1 MGISFVNKAI
11 VPDVKMDEYETDDS
25 DEGDRNVPDELPVN
39 GKHIAMYGSCEVNQ
53 RMMFVT
59 YSSYSLSRYVQD
71 TTSQIQ
77 YIADSVKASG
87 K

>member
-39 GKHIAMYGSCEVNQ
+39 GKHIAMYGRVVRLTN
-53 RMMFVT
+53 
-59 YSSYSLSRYVQD
+59 
-71 TTSQIQ
+71 
-77 YIADSVKASG
+77 A
-87 K
+87 